1 MTKEQAMIKARAI
14 VAEMTVEEKA
24 SVLRHES
31 PDIPR
36 LGINDH
42 NWWNEASHGVARNG
56 MATVFPHAI
65 AMAATFDPELMG
77 EIGEVVSTE
86 ARAKYNSTAKHKD
99 FDIFKNLTYWTPN
112 INIFRDPR
120 WGRGQETY
128 GEDPY
133 LTATMA
139 TNYIKGIQGNGEY
152 LKAAACAKHFAV
164 HSGPEST
171 RHGFNAEVSDHDLF
185 ETYLPAFEWCVK
197 SRVVG
202 VMGAYN
208 RFRGQPCCAND
219 FLMNDILFG
228 RWRFDGYFV
237 SDCGAIR
244 DIWEHHHC
252 ANSLSEAA
260 ALTLKHGCHLN
271 CGDAYYHLMEAYE
284 EDLITEEELTEAAVK
299 VMSIRVLLG
308 EFEDER
314 PYSDIPFSKVE
325 CREHKALNLEV
336 ARECLVLLKNDGI
349 LPLDKKAGNNIAVIG
364 PNAMSEVALEG
375 NYNGMSGE
383 YITVAEGMRKVFGQD
398 NDIRVAKGSNIWVR
412 KWNDCMGF
420 SNMLTEGIA
429 FAEESDVTVL
439 VLGLDC
445 HIEGEENEM
454 VSEFF
459 DKGDKKLLG
468 LPRTQVELAEAVCDV
483 CDNVVVVVL
492 AGSAVDLG
500 EKVTKHARAIIHG
513 WYPGAVG
520 GLAVAELLAGEYS
533 PSGKLPLTFYKSVDD
548 LPPFEDYN
556 MAGRTYRYF
565 DGDVLYPFGYGLS
578 YTKFGYS
585 GGKILAETDDEYE
598 IEVTVTNTG
607 NRDGADKV
615 QVYGKYTDSRTPT
628 PRYQLCGVKKVHL
641 APGEATT
648 VTLRVNKYWL
658 SAVLEDGTRVVPDG
672 ALELYVGG
680 HQPDEKSCELCGSRP
695 VMIKVK

>member
-1 MTKEQAMIKARAI
+1 MTKEQALIKARAI
-14 VAEMTVEEKA
+14 VEKMTIEERA

-65 AMAATFDPELMG
+65 AMAATFDPDI
-77 EIGEVVSTE
+77 IGRIGDVVSTE
-86 ARAKYNSTAKHKD
+86 ARAKYNANAKYLD

-128 GEDPY
+128 GDDPY
-133 LTATMA
+133 LTATLA
-139 TNYIKGIQGNGEY
+139 VEYIKGIQGNGEF
-152 LKAAACAKHFAV
+152 LKAAACAKHFAA
-164 HSGPEST
+164 HSGPEAT

-197 SRVVG
+197 EGVVG

-228 RWRFDGYFV
+228 RWGFDGYFV

-252 ANSLSEAA
+252 AGSLAEAA
-260 ALTLKHGCHLN
+260 ALTLNHGCHLN

-284 EDLITEEELTEAAVK
+284 EDLITEEVITEAAVK

-314 PYSDIPFSKVE
+314 PYSDVPFSKVE
-325 CREHKALNLEV
+325 CRDHKALNLE
-336 ARECLVLLKNDGI
+336 ASRECLVLLKNDGI

-383 YITVAEGMRKVFGQD
+383 YITVAEGMRKVFGED
-398 NDIRVAKGSNIWVR
+398 NEVRVSKGSNIWIR
-412 KWNDCMGF
+412 RWNDCLGF
-420 SNMLTEGIA
+420 NNMHTEGIS
-429 FAEESDVTVL
+429 FAEHSDVTVL

-445 HIEGEENEM
+445 HSEGEEIEINN
-454 VSEFF
+454 EFF
-459 DKGDKKLLG
+459 HKGDKKRLL
-468 LPRTQVELAEAVCDV
+468 LPRPQIELAEAVCDV
-483 CDNVVVVVL
+483 CENVIVVVL
-492 AGSAVDLG
+492 AGSAIDLG
-500 EKVTKHARAIIHG
+500 EKVTKHAKAIIHG

-520 GLAVAELLAGEYS
+520 GLAIAELLAGDFS

-548 LPPFEDYN
+548 LPPYEDYAL
-556 MAGRTYRYF
+556 AGRTYRYF
-565 DGDVLYPFGYGLS
+565 NGDVLYPFGYGLS
-578 YTKFGYS
+578 YTKFEYS
-585 GGKILAETDDEYE
+585 DAEIISESDEEYAIRVKISNVGDVKGT
-598 IEVTVTNTG
+598 
-607 NRDGADKV
+607 DKV
-615 QVYGKYTDSRTPT
+615 QVYGKFTDSRTPT
-628 PRYQLCGVKKVHL
+628 PNYQLCGVKAVSL
-641 APGEATT
+641 DVGEQAEI
-648 VTLRVNKYWL
+648 TLKINKYWL
-658 SAVLEDGTRVVPDG
+658 SAVLEDGSRVTPDG
-672 ALELYVGG
+672 EIELYIGG
-680 HQPDEKSCELCGSRP
+680 HQPDAKSCELCGTDC
-695 VMIKVK
+695 VKIKVR